1 MKRRGALELSINT
14 IVVVVIAITLLTLGL
29 AFVKQQFGGL
39 TDITK
44 DVFGTAKTEIGK
56 IHGGAKFTAPT
67 QVTVKQGE
75 TTTIAIFVANDGSL
89 GGDTNVELKLSTIGG
104 TPGTSCTPI
113 DGVSARIISSP
124 TATLKVGQEAA
135 FTVAVAATKLAR
147 LSTGS
152 STDPACSIVVTATGA
167 TGTYASGGFVI
178 EVQPTTGIF

>member
-1 MKRRGALELSINT
+1 MAKRGALELSINT

-67 QVTVKQGE
+67 QVSIKQGE
-75 TTTIAIFVANDGSL
+75 TTTIAVFVANDGSL
-89 GGDTNVELKLSTIGG
+89 GNNPITVTVAL
-104 TPGTSCTPI
+104 TPVTSVN
-113 DGVSARIISSP
+113 GVSARIISSP
-124 TATLKVGQEAA
+124 TATLNVGQEGT
-135 FTVAVAATKLAR
+135 FTVAVAATKTAP

-152 STDPACSIVVTATGA
+152 ASDPAYSITITTQGQ

-178 EVQPTTGIF
+178 DVQPTTGIF